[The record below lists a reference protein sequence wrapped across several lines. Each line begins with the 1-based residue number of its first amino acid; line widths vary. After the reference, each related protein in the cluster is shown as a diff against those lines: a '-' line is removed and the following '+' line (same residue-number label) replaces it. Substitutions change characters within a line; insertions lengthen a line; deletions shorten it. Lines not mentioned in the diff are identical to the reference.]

1 MLPTSNRQE
10 PSVHMCCWSSSNPP
24 TKKHSSSREATAR
37 DPRASS
43 KNNNAI
49 ITIKKR
55 AEPKP
60 KPRSRYQ
67 ERATNESNSNKKR
80 IHIPLV
86 YYPKGCRKKP
96 LFTTHHL
103 FVFAEEAARCG
114 QVFGDLQRV
123 EKTER
128 EERRRIPSLLLRQVR
143 WRRSL
148 QQSLLNRR
156 GHGEKKKRNK
166 CSERER
172 TIPEYW
178 SSERQAA
185 AAEGSSVDGIR
196 GNILREAPFEKKQ
209 HERKDNYMAGGFPI
223 SSSPWITKKIISLR
237 V

>member
-86 YYPKGCRKKP
+86 YYPKDVGKNLFSQLTICSCSLKRLLVVVRSSEIFREWRKLNVKKDEE
-96 LFTTHHL
+96 FHRCCC
-103 FVFAEEAARCG
+103 VKFAEGDRC
-114 QVFGDLQRV
+114 
-123 EKTER
+123 
-128 EERRRIPSLLLRQVR
+128 
-143 WRRSL
+143 
-148 QQSLLNRR
+148 
-156 GHGEKKKRNK
+156 
-166 CSERER
+166 
-172 TIPEYW
+172 
-178 SSERQAA
+178 
-185 AAEGSSVDGIR
+185 
-196 GNILREAPFEKKQ
+196 
-209 HERKDNYMAGGFPI
+209 
-223 SSSPWITKKIISLR
+223 SSPF
-237 V
+237 